1 MNFNNMT
8 SRSFNSSSAPSL
20 NLNKGGVLDLTKAA
34 PSLHQAILGGG
45 WDVVVNGP
53 DADLDLAAFMLDDS
67 GHVRRVPDDVIFF
80 NNMQAQGI
88 ALESDNRTGAGD
100 GDDERISIDLDKIE
114 NRISKIIFCVTIFDA
129 QSRRQSF
136 GMVKNAY
143 VRLLNREE
151 NEKEICRFN
160 LTDNYGTDTALI
172 ACSLNRGVRG
182 WEFEAI
188 GDSYVAD
195 LNNLLQKYI

>member
-8 SRSFNSSSAPSL
+8 SGSSGASTPVL
-20 NLNKGGVLDLTKAA
+20 NLNKGGTLDLTKAA
-34 PSLHQAILGGG
+34 PSLHRAILGGG
-45 WDVVVNGP
+45 WDVVQNGP
-53 DADLDLAAFMLDDS
+53 DADLDLAAFMLDNQ
-67 GHVRRVPDDVIFF
+67 GHVSRIPDDVIFF

-88 ALESDNRTGAGD
+88 ALEGDNRTGAGD
-100 GDDERISIDLDKIE
+100 GDDERIDIDLDQIE
-114 NRISKIIFCVTIFDA
+114 GRISKIIFCITIFDA
-129 QSRRQSF
+129 QTRRQSF

-143 VRLLNREE
+143 VRLLNRDD

-160 LTDNYGTDTALI
+160 LTDNYGTDTALV
-172 ACSLNRGVRG
+172 ACALNRGARG

-195 LNNLLQKYI
+195 LNSLLQKYV